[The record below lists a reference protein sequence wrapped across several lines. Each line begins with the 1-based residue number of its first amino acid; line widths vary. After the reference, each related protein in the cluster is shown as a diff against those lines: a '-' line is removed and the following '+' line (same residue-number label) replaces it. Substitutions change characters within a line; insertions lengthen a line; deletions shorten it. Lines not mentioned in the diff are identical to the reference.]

1 MMKVCAVSVCDNTGT
16 WWHPFPKKGDGLRA
30 KWVTAVGLTE
40 EQAEA
45 DDLFVCS
52 RHFRP
57 FDYAERGVVR
67 KIAVPSMRLSGQ
79 EPSPSKPKFK
89 PKPSPNPDGVKRKR
103 KTSREL
109 ILLEAA
115 NNSDLDQDSPQSNI
129 RPSRKAA
136 RVAALKISDTVRK
149 YDLAVASAA
158 EGADSD
164 EDFDLAAEVRAEGGP
179 FNRIP
184 QAPGAPA
191 PGPMHGVRSTPY
203 HTPARSFSARILSAK
218 NPLNPD
224 VVLPLL
230 MECDCEPLSVAQK
243 EAHSRAARAYSRSVR
258 KITEAKAM
266 GAKLIYCCPK
276 ESYNIAQPLIS
287 QNQKLAKP
295 TTVNLIYDARSGMLL
310 SAGQAPLVLST
321 STTKAVG
328 PTITTVTPA
337 GASGP
342 CVPAGQPVAVKQVQG
357 PPQGTVA
364 ARPIPLITGGT
375 APVTAN
381 SLLMVKVMPSK
392 LLPGKALQE
401 KAQQLEAQFRR
412 IVEGRDPVP
421 WLVER
426 GVVRTDL
433 PCKFCQDKGLE
444 LQRDPGALNG
454 YSLCCRQASCQR
466 KNVLPQPSFF
476 ARFGLPLWRV
486 LVLVYHWAVQSD
498 APLAMRETGVD
509 SFLVRTVWRALQ
521 EVCARAVAIQQPRL
535 GGPGVRVEVATAQ
548 MGRYLVLAAL
558 DRSTMATRL
567 KAVSVALGWH
577 SPIFL
582 KSLEP
587 WLRPGSVVVTEDT
600 KFEVLQ
606 QQGFTVHSGQ
616 SAPQP
621 GPDLVHAYLKRRLT
635 DLFGRLVVNQLK
647 LETVQGFLDELQWR
661 ERFGVD
667 PKQSFWSIMTDLL
680 EHSGWKVSFDDM
692 LAMPGAI
699 PVQASEISP
708 TVPKA
713 EPEVIVCDSSSE
725 DETSSSED
733 DCHEKNDSKEEEKDG
748 VQVEKQ
754 QPIEAPAAGPD
765 GETSPS
771 KKAVVLD
778 EYYYARKGPCS
789 EEGQLSETKGNFS
802 FKCPICKKLIVDNVK
817 TVKHITNHIEG
828 SRQKNP
834 DLSDLTICKYCFKE
848 FETPYSMQC
857 HMEVA
862 HLKDD
867 GIVCRICSQEFDL
880 VPSLIDHM
888 KLYHNPSEMPY
899 SCQLCG
905 YRSSFHKDVLK
916 HFHQDHLGSNALL
929 CRFCLRV
936 YVVKFSNNL
945 ASIGVQKF
953 YCHLFKHLARTSARR
968 CPVCCLVFLSQGD
981 MRAHKDKEHLSM
993 QGQPGVETIL
1003 SADASPILVPE
1014 PHVKPRKPLPSTLA
1028 PAANHPSACQPRFS
1042 VPAVHLEPQTLHL
1055 LCLECRKPID
1065 EDHFNRSVRCSQCN
1079 YSTNCT
1085 KAFADHMICRHSSL
1099 PKSRTSLFRI
1109 SPTTLRRPGICP
1121 CGFRSL
1127 EGNILIAHMLEC
1139 DHPTAIVTAC
1149 GPTTRR
1155 MKPKCLTGNSAN
1167 YFPPLISLDDE
1178 ETNLNEP
1185 FSEVFS
1191 SSVSNEFSGAHP
1203 TLPTISTA
1211 LPPPVVD
1218 RDSPSI
1224 LNMLGLMRRPSF
1236 SSSHEDT
1243 NDACN
1248 SSMVNNNSNSSS
1260 SMPFLP
1266 QPAECSSAGPKSAG
1280 ERRAAKGLPTGTDSD
1295 SEPPVLEPQN
1305 GADGG
1310 RCDGNHFS
1318 NEAPSLEPE
1327 VELVEGEAVS
1337 SEDGFAEQQTR
1348 TTSPDET
1355 LEKGREEGRKVKEK
1369 TWPKLEPCIVLDST
1383 A

>member
-321 STTKAVG
+321 NTTKAAG

-392 LLPGKALQE
+392 LLPGKTLQE

-454 YSLCCRQASCQR
+454 YSLCCRQAR
-466 KNVLPQPSFF
+466 WVKAPS
-476 ARFGLPLWRV
+476 
-486 LVLVYHWAVQSD
+486 
-498 APLAMRETGVD
+498 
-509 SFLVRTVWRALQ
+509 
-521 EVCARAVAIQQPRL
+521 
-535 GGPGVRVEVATAQ
+535 GP
-548 MGRYLVLAAL
+548 
-558 DRSTMATRL
+558 
-567 KAVSVALGWH
+567 
-577 SPIFL
+577 
-582 KSLEP
+582 
-587 WLRPGSVVVTEDT
+587 
-600 KFEVLQ
+600 
-606 QQGFTVHSGQ
+606 
-616 SAPQP
+616 
-621 GPDLVHAYLKRRLT
+621 
-635 DLFGRLVVNQLK
+635 
-647 LETVQGFLDELQWR
+647 
-661 ERFGVD
+661 
-667 PKQSFWSIMTDLL
+667 
-680 EHSGWKVSFDDM
+680 
-692 LAMPGAI
+692 
-699 PVQASEISP
+699 
-708 TVPKA
+708 
-713 EPEVIVCDSSSE
+713 
-725 DETSSSED
+725 
-733 DCHEKNDSKEEEKDG
+733 
-748 VQVEKQ
+748 
-754 QPIEAPAAGPD
+754 
-765 GETSPS
+765 
-771 KKAVVLD
+771 
-778 EYYYARKGPCS
+778 
-789 EEGQLSETKGNFS
+789 
-802 FKCPICKKLIVDNVK
+802 
-817 TVKHITNHIEG
+817 
-828 SRQKNP
+828 
-834 DLSDLTICKYCFKE
+834 
-848 FETPYSMQC
+848 
-857 HMEVA
+857 
-862 HLKDD
+862 
-867 GIVCRICSQEFDL
+867 
-880 VPSLIDHM
+880 
-888 KLYHNPSEMPY
+888 
-899 SCQLCG
+899 
-905 YRSSFHKDVLK
+905 
-916 HFHQDHLGSNALL
+916 
-929 CRFCLRV
+929 
-936 YVVKFSNNL
+936 
-945 ASIGVQKF
+945 
-953 YCHLFKHLARTSARR
+953 
-968 CPVCCLVFLSQGD
+968 
-981 MRAHKDKEHLSM
+981 
-993 QGQPGVETIL
+993 
-1003 SADASPILVPE
+1003 
-1014 PHVKPRKPLPSTLA
+1014 
-1028 PAANHPSACQPRFS
+1028 
-1042 VPAVHLEPQTLHL
+1042 
-1055 LCLECRKPID
+1055 
-1065 EDHFNRSVRCSQCN
+1065 
-1079 YSTNCT
+1079 
-1085 KAFADHMICRHSSL
+1085 
-1099 PKSRTSLFRI
+1099 
-1109 SPTTLRRPGICP
+1109 
-1121 CGFRSL
+1121 
-1127 EGNILIAHMLEC
+1127 
-1139 DHPTAIVTAC
+1139 
-1149 GPTTRR
+1149 
-1155 MKPKCLTGNSAN
+1155 
-1167 YFPPLISLDDE
+1167 
-1178 ETNLNEP
+1178 
-1185 FSEVFS
+1185 
-1191 SSVSNEFSGAHP
+1191 
-1203 TLPTISTA
+1203 
-1211 LPPPVVD
+1211 
-1218 RDSPSI
+1218 
-1224 LNMLGLMRRPSF
+1224 
-1236 SSSHEDT
+1236 
-1243 NDACN
+1243 
-1248 SSMVNNNSNSSS
+1248 
-1260 SMPFLP
+1260 
-1266 QPAECSSAGPKSAG
+1266 
-1280 ERRAAKGLPTGTDSD
+1280 RRAG
-1295 SEPPVLEPQN
+1295 
-1305 GADGG
+1305 
-1310 RCDGNHFS
+1310 
-1318 NEAPSLEPE
+1318 
-1327 VELVEGEAVS
+1327 
-1337 SEDGFAEQQTR
+1337 
-1348 TTSPDET
+1348 
-1355 LEKGREEGRKVKEK
+1355 
-1369 TWPKLEPCIVLDST
+1369 
-1383 A
+1383 